1 MDGVNHDEIVVDNY
15 SLASYYVEMYF
26 DNRKLSNATC
36 FFSQQNGRFY
46 IVTNWHVVSG
56 KDADTLECLNCNA
69 AIPNKLRIYLPKY
82 IEEEGCQFSD
92 TFFVEVD
99 LYDGEG
105 NKLWYEL
112 ECNGKMVDVVL
123 VPFKKETDLFF
134 IPIEKAEDPFNENT
148 EFQIADNI
156 FIIGFPFGQIGG
168 CMPIWK
174 RASVASEPEYDMD
187 DMPYYYADTATRSGM
202 SGSPVILYK
211 DRSGTVI
218 DGKEG
223 VSSRHLTKLVGI
235 YSGRIGAD
243 TGNRNDAQ
251 LGRVWK
257 TRVIKE
263 ILAIYEK
270 S

>member
-1 MDGVNHDEIVVDNY
+1 MDGENHGEIVVDNY

-26 DNRKLSNATC
+26 DEKKLATATC
-36 FFSQQNGRFY
+36 FFSQQNGKVY

-56 KDADTLECLNCNA
+56 KDADTLQCLDSNA

-82 IEEEGCQFSD
+82 TEKEGYQFSD
-92 TFFVEVD
+92 NFFMEVD
-99 LYDGEG
+99 LYDAEE

-123 VPFKKETDLFF
+123 IPFKKENDLFF
-134 IPIEKAEDPFNENT
+134 VPIEQATEPFNEDT
-148 EFQIADNI
+148 KFQIADDI
-156 FIIGFPFGQIGG
+156 FIIGFPFGKIGG

-187 DMPYYYADTATRSGM
+187 DMPYYFADTATRSGM

-211 DRSGTVI
+211 DRPVTVI
-218 DGKEG
+218 NSKEG
-223 VSSRHLTKLVGI
+223 MLSRHRTKLVGI
-235 YSGRIGAD
+235 YSGRIGAN
-243 TGNRNDAQ
+243 TGDRNDAQ

-263 ILAIYEK
+263 ILAKYEK

>member
-1 MDGVNHDEIVVDNY
+1 MDDTNNNDIVVDNY

-26 DNRKLSNATC
+26 DEKKLANATC
-36 FFSQQNGRFY
+36 FFSQQNGKIY

-56 KDADTLECLNCNA
+56 KDADTRQCLDSNA
-69 AIPNKLRIYLPKY
+69 AVPNKLRIYLPKNT
-82 IEEEGCQFSD
+82 EKEGYQFSNA
-92 TFFVEVD
+92 FFVEVD
-99 LYDGEG
+99 LYDVEG

-123 VPFKKETDLFF
+123 IPFKKEIDLYFL
-134 IPIEKAEDPFNENT
+134 PIESAGEPFNEDT
-148 EFQIADNI
+148 RFQIADNI

-168 CMPIWK
+168 CIPIWK

-187 DMPYYYADTATRSGM
+187 SMPYYFADTATRSGM

-211 DRSGTVI
+211 DRAVTMI
-218 DGKEG
+218 NEKERLI
-223 VSSRHLTKLVGI
+223 SRHRTKLVGI
-235 YSGRIGAD
+235 YSGRIGAN

-257 TRVIKE
+257 TSVIKD
-263 ILAIYEK
+263 ILAMYEE